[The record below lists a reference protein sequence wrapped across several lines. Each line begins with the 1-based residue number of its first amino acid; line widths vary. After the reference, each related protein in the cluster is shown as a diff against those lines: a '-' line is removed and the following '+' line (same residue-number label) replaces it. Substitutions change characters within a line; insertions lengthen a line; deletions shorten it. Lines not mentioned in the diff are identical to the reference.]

1 MSLVSHVIC
10 PSAFVIGRIL
20 TTWFFISTIL
30 IKELFTPANK
40 VFQHISYNILHL
52 ARIAKAI
59 VFRCS
64 YTERLS
70 LLLFANSNSRSI
82 FYVRISFGIGNVIGI
97 IRYLKGFETRIYI
110 KVNINCIFQIS
121 NYIIMPYHGIIMPC
135 FLIKYFHISVNF
147 IG

>member
-1 MSLVSHVIC
+1 MSHVIC
-10 PSAFVIGRIL
+10 HSAFVFGRISI
-20 TTWFFISTIL
+20 TWFFISTIF
-30 IKELFTPANK
+30 IRELFTPANK

-52 ARIAKAI
+52 DRIAKAI

-82 FYVRISFGIGNVIGI
+82 LYVRIRFGIGNVIGI

-110 KVNINCIFQIS
+110 KANINCIIQIS
-121 NYIIMPYHGIIMPC
+121 NDIIMPYHGIIMPC
-135 FLIKYFHISVNF
+135 FLINYFHILVKF